1 VRVWNDSRVGTTRLI
16 QVADAA
22 ELAGIVQAS
31 REFMAP
37 WDPVRPESYFTVD
50 GQRALIE
57 RLLLTHD
64 TGAGLPH
71 VILGSGGRVAGR
83 ITLSGIVRG
92 PFQSCAVGYWV
103 GVADGGRGLATAALA
118 EIVGIA
124 FGELGLHRVQA
135 ETLLDNVRSQR
146 VLDRNGF
153 ARFGLAPS
161 YLKIAGRWQDHI
173 MYQRVNDEA

>member
-1 VRVWNDSRVGTTRLI
+1 MGATRLI

-22 ELAGIVQAS
+22 ELAEIVQAS
-31 REFMAP
+31 REFLAP
-37 WDPVRPESYFTVD
+37 WDPVRSESYFTVD
-50 GQRALIE
+50 GQRAVIE
-57 RLLLTHD
+57 RLLATHE

-71 VILGSGGRVAGR
+71 VILGPEGRVAGR

-118 EIVGIA
+118 EMVGIA

-153 ARFGLAPS
+153 TRFGLAPA

-173 MYQRVNDEA
+173 MYQRISDDGRYAAGGVP

>member
-1 VRVWNDSRVGTTRLI
+1 VRVWNDRRVGTTRLI

-57 RLLLTHD
+57 RLLLTYD

-71 VILGSGGRVAGR
+71 VILGPGGRVAGR

-146 VLDRNGF
+146 VLDHNGF

>member
-1 VRVWNDSRVGTTRLI
+1 VSTTRLI

-22 ELAGIVQAS
+22 ELAGVLTAS

-37 WDPVRPESYFTVD
+37 WEPLHSEAYFTPE
-50 GQRALIE
+50 GQQTAIE
-57 RLLLTHD
+57 KVLDIHQR
-64 TGAGLPH
+64 GGSLPH
-71 VILGSGGRVAGR
+71 VILGPGGRVAGR

-118 EIVGIA
+118 EIVAIA
-124 FGELGLHRVQA
+124 FGAFGLHRVQA

-153 ARFGLAPS
+153 ARFGLAPA

-173 MYQRVNDEA
+173 MYQRISDAG